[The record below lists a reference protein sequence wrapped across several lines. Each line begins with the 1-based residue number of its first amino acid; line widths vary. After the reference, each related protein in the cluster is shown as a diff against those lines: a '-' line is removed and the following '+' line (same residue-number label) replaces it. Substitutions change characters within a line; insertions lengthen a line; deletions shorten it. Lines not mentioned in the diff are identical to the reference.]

1 MRLRGIRSR
10 RETSSPSYQRWVKSL
25 SLLFSTLDSHRQFP
39 DLQLEYMAKMM
50 DRSRNPSES
59 LSDELKL
66 KYLELKCQLEPD
78 SVVHDLQNFIFPLEE
93 SLKICERFDNLY
105 GQAHLKSRTRNIDGA
120 IRIYM
125 RVVASEARS

>member
-1 MRLRGIRSR
+1 MRSHGIKNRQ
-10 RETSSPSYQRWVKSL
+10 ETLSPSCQRWAKS
-25 SLLFSTLDSHRQFP
+25 SLLRFSTLQSSRQFP

-93 SLKICERFDNLY
+93 SLKICERYDNLY

-125 RVVASEARS
+125 RVVGGDARS

>member
-1 MRLRGIRSR
+1 
-10 RETSSPSYQRWVKSL
+10 
-25 SLLFSTLDSHRQFP
+25 
-39 DLQLEYMAKMM
+39 MAKMM

-93 SLKICERFDNLY
+93 SLKICVRFDNLY

-125 RVVASEARS
+125 RVAARDGRSSKRNTGSTWAAARRRLSRLRCWPTRWSSTSARESSTRCLRKA